1 MPRKMTSAEG
11 QRMAEARW
19 ERKRSTE
26 SESESEAR
34 RRLTSAKAD
43 KAEIDARARRGE
55 LVERAKAEHAI
66 FEFARR
72 MRDVWVAW
80 PARIA
85 APLGARLGAD
95 PHAVEA
101 ALAAEVRRHLE
112 EIARDPLP
120 NLGRPEAG

>member
-1 MPRKMTSAEG
+1 
-11 QRMAEARW
+11 MATIRDSEEARRLAKLRW
-19 ERKRSTE
+19 ERKRATE
-26 SESESEAR
+26 TESESEAR

-72 MRDVWVAW
+72 MRDVWLAW

-85 APLGARLGAD
+85 APLAVRLGTD

-112 EIARDPLP
+112 EPARDPVLQF
-120 NLGRPEAG
+120 GG

>member
-1 MPRKMTSAEG
+1 MPRKITSAEA
-11 QRMAEARW
+11 QRLAKLRW
-19 ERKRSTE
+19 ERERATE
-26 SESESEAR
+26 SESEAEAR

-43 KAEIDARARRGE
+43 KAEIEARVRRGE
-55 LVERAKAEHAI
+55 LVERAKAERAI

-72 MRDVWVAW
+72 MRDVWTTW

-85 APLGARLGAD
+85 APIAARLGVD

-101 ALAAEVRRHLE
+101 ALVAEVRRHLE

-120 NLGRPEAG
+120 NLDASV